1 MTDVTWTCIA
11 VLPNIR
17 FDEPVEGG
25 RIAVASAQDQRVR
38 AAAVQHPPLDD
49 FLSRFY
55 DTHSN
60 SITPSVVLWDASAEP
75 NLPRFDAMCSFRDAV
90 AVSHVLLARA
100 GAMIASFPPSAQWMD
115 SFSIFPWMLT
125 RDHEYIVCHTPAVR
139 GLHDIK
145 SFRGQ
150 TSPEI
155 VHRSL
160 IPRDLDRPLFDIL
173 SRKWREV
180 YLDGSNTHANTAL
193 FRSLNMAFR
202 AGSIPAG
209 ADATDYDYGRSL
221 ALWVSAFE
229 ILGHPGG
236 SGKADL
242 LKVYDLLEKAPYESR
257 KVSELAHAAYHNRR
271 QPAPD
276 RNLACWLYGEIYQAR
291 NDFLHGNPLPPDRLL
306 IKATG
311 RHLLNYAPPLYRV
324 ALSAA
329 LGITWAKPQPP
340 STDAEAVGQWI
351 SDQIDFL
358 APQRSIEKALATC
371 LVGASP
377 RA

>member
-1 MTDVTWTCIA
+1 MSWTCID

-17 FDEPVEGG
+17 VDDPIEGG
-25 RIAVASAQDQRVR
+25 RIAMTSAQDDRIK
-38 AAAVQHPPLDD
+38 AATITHPSLGD

-55 DTHSN
+55 NTHN
-60 SITPSVVLWDASAEP
+60 DRITPSVILWDSSAEP
-75 NLPRFDAMCSFRDAV
+75 HVPRFDAICSFRDAV

-100 GAMIASFPPSAQWMD
+100 WAMNASFPRSTQWMD
-115 SFSIFPWMLT
+115 SFSIFPWTLT
-125 RDHEYIVCHTPAVR
+125 RDHEHIICRTPAVH
-139 GLHDIK
+139 GLHTIE

-150 TSPEI
+150 TSPEL
-155 VHRSL
+155 VCGSL
-160 IPRDLDRPLFDIL
+160 NTGDLDRPLFDAL
-173 SRKWREV
+173 SQKWHEV
-180 YLDGSNTHANTAL
+180 YLNGSSVHADIAL

-209 ADATDYDYGRSL
+209 ADATNYDYGRSL

-229 ILGHPGG
+229 ILAHPGG

-257 KVSELAHAAYHNRR
+257 KVSDAVHRAYHSRK
-271 QPAPD
+271 QSAPS
-276 RNLACWLYGEIYQAR
+276 RSLPCWLYGEIYKAR
-291 NDFLHGNPLPPDRLL
+291 NDFLHGNPLPLDRLL
-306 IKATG
+306 IQASG

-329 LGITWAKPQPP
+329 LGITWSVPRPP
-340 STDAEAVGQWI
+340 TTDLDAIGQWI

-358 APQRSIEKALATC
+358 GPQRSVEKALATS
-371 LVGASP
+371 LVPAP
-377 RA
+377 AEL